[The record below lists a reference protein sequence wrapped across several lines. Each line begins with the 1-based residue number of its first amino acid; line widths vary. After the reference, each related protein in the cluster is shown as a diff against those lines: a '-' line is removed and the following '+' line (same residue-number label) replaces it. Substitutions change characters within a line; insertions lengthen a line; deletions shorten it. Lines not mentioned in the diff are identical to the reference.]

1 MTNDIIDKS
10 NMKSQVA
17 SAKLVKVF
25 EETIFGVSKFN
36 FLRRASI

>member
-25 EETIFGVSKFN
+25 EETIFRSVKVYIEFV
-36 FLRRASI
+36 

>member
-17 SAKLVKVF
+17 SAKLVNVF
-25 EETIFGVSKFN
+25 EKTIFRGVKVKF
-36 FLRRASI
+36 FTGTSI

>member
-17 SAKLVKVF
+17 NAKLVRVI
-25 EETIFGVSKFN
+25 EETIFRSVKV
-36 FLRRASI
+36 